1 MKVSKSD
8 ELHKRLVIL
17 RSKAM
22 KNLSDFAGFVKR
34 SFAYALDD
42 IRAKLLSFTIF
53 EKRMKYE
60 ERNFTA
66 ACFCY
71 VSVPVT
77 DNGNIQK
84 FVTVNTKAAS

>member
-42 IRAKLLSFTIF
+42 IRAKLLSFTI
-53 EKRMKYE
+53 YHLL
-60 ERNFTA
+60 
-66 ACFCY
+66 
-71 VSVPVT
+71 
-77 DNGNIQK
+77 
-84 FVTVNTKAAS
+84 